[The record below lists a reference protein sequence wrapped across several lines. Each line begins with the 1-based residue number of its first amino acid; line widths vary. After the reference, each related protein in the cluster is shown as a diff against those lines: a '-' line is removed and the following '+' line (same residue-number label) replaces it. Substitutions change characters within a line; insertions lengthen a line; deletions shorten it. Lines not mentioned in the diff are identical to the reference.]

1 MSLMHLHTN
10 AILYYGSVIGLDSPF
25 ILVFIY
31 PDILGEEDFPQG

>member
-1 MSLMHLHTN
+1 MSLMHLQTN

-25 ILVFIY
+25 ILAFIC